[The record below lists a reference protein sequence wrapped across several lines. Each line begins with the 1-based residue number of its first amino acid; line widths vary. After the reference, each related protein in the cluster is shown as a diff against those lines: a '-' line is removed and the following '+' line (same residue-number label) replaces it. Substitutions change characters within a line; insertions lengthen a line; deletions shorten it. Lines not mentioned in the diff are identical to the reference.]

1 MNLEIKVELGYLKF
15 LNLKLYKIS
24 RWLQTHSSLTV
35 QAQNFKDNRALNIF
49 SILGYKSFKLFSVE
63 EESNLRMLRD
73 LCPCADQALESMALE
88 MHTYQDQQRKDPSKT
103 SVDQLVANIKE
114 IAYGKIFEYH

>member
-1 MNLEIKVELGYLKF
+1 MGYLKF
-15 LNLKLYKIS
+15 WNFKLFKIS
-24 RWLQTHSSLTV
+24 RQLQTYSPLTV
-35 QAQNFKDNRALNIF
+35 KAQNFKNNRTLNIF
-49 SILGYKSFKLFSVE
+49 STLAKKSSKLFLVE

-114 IAYGKIFEYH
+114 IAYGKILEYY